1 MMVLHLLPL
10 LEQRLQQQH
19 LQQVQQMQP
28 PAQRPQGHRVPAVVL
43 LLVPPLVLAVLLQV
57 LAVLLDLLDHQDPQV
72 EDTMVAV
79 INKILL

>member
-10 LEQRLQQQH
+10 LEQQLQQQH

-28 PAQRPQGHRVPAVVL
+28 PAQRPQGHQVPAVVL
-43 LLVPPLVLAVLLQV
+43 LLVPPLVLAVLVQV
-57 LAVLLDLLDHQDPQV
+57 LAALLDLDLLDR
-72 EDTMVAV
+72 DTVAV